1 MIAMQYNFPLPADY
15 DMAII
20 DRRIRDKGPLL
31 DNLPGLKFKAY
42 LTARKGDAVTAS
54 RQNLYAPFYVWHE
67 EEGLSDFVCGPGF
80 AALTEN
86 FGRPQVNTWVVWRAD
101 AAADIRSV
109 RFATREVVAIDV
121 NASLANLRAE
131 ESEAAGMALSN
142 GDALA
147 SVVAFEP
154 THWTLVRFRLLAEP
168 PKDPARSGL
177 RIYNAG
183 HLSLPEVSRRQS
195 PCFKEKRGALWME
208 SLSKSEE

>member
-1 MIAMQYNFPLPADY
+1 MIAMQYDFPLPADY

-54 RQNLYAPFYVWHE
+54 RQNLYSPFYVWHE

-80 AALTEN
+80 ATLTES
-86 FGRPQVNTWVVWRAD
+86 FGRPRVNTWVAWRAD
-101 AAADIRSV
+101 TAADIRNAS
-109 RFATREVVAIDV
+109 FATRQVVAIDT
-121 NASLANLRAE
+121 NISLADLRAE
-131 ESEAAGMALSN
+131 ESKAAAEAVSN

-154 THWTLVRFRLLAEP
+154 TGWTLVRFRLLAAP
-168 PKDPARSGL
+168 PEDPVRSGL
-177 RIYNAG
+177 QIYNVG
-183 HLSLPEVSRRQS
+183 HLSLPGVV
-195 PCFKEKRGALWME
+195 
-208 SLSKSEE
+208 

>member
-67 EEGLSDFVCGPGF
+67 EEGLSDFVSGPGF

-86 FGRPQVNTWVVWRAD
+86 FGRPQVNTWVAWRAD

-131 ESEAAGMALSN
+131 ENEAAVQALSN
-142 GDALA
+142 GAALA

-177 RIYNAG
+177 RIYNVG
-183 HLSLPEVSRRQS
+183 HLSLPD
-195 PCFKEKRGALWME
+195 AA
-208 SLSKSEE
+208 

>member
-54 RQNLYAPFYVWHE
+54 WENLYAPFYVWQQ

-80 AALTEN
+80 VALTES

-101 AAADIRSV
+101 TSADIRNAS
-109 RFATREVVAIDV
+109 FATREVAAIDP
-121 NASLANLRAE
+121 NASLAELRKE
-131 ESEAAGMALSN
+131 ESEAATQAISN
-142 GDALA
+142 GGALA

-168 PKDPARSGL
+168 PKDPTRSGVQT
-177 RIYNAG
+177 YNVG
-183 HLSLPEVSRRQS
+183 HLSLP
-195 PCFKEKRGALWME
+195 GIA
-208 SLSKSEE
+208 